1 MVLLPFGLIGGV
13 FRVDWSDPFADEDV
27 GERGLIIF
35 ILEGTLLGGNNFLV
49 DFPQNTGAIHVE
61 IERVLNLGQHGFGIA
76 SFFTLKKDSLV
87 NYKFVHF

>member
-49 DFPQNTGAIHVE
+49 DFP
-61 IERVLNLGQHGFGIA
+61 
-76 SFFTLKKDSLV
+76 
-87 NYKFVHF
+87 